1 MPASPV
7 RRALNAFSRL
17 AAGLPARGVVSPEVP
32 DDLFQAHLAFYL
44 FAARYAGGRRVL
56 DLGCGTGYGAARL
69 VASGATSGAP
79 AASVVGLDPDERL
92 IGYAR
97 KRFAG
102 PSVRFVVAR
111 AEALPGDLGLF
122 DTVVAANVLPHLEKP
137 AVAIEQASRHLQ
149 PEGALVASVPPIA
162 DDRTMEA
169 HRAAGTERSS
179 LYLWDWETELKRR
192 FGELTLFRLEAP
204 PGATIDLSDSSP
216 SRLAAADFRTEE
228 IPLARAREAGSLA
241 AIFVATRPR
250 L

>member
-1 MPASPV
+1 MPAALV
-7 RRALNAFSRL
+7 RRALNALSRL

-32 DDLFQAHLAFYL
+32 DDLYQAHLALYL
-44 FAARYAGGRRVL
+44 FAARFAAGRRVL

-69 VASGATSGAP
+69 VESG

-92 IGYAR
+92 IRYAR
-97 KRFAG
+97 KRFSG
-102 PSVRFVVAR
+102 PSVRFVAAR

-122 DTVVAANVLPHLEKP
+122 DAVVAANVLPHLEKP
-137 AVAIEQASRHLQ
+137 ALAIDQASRHLQ

-169 HRAAGTERSS
+169 HRAAGAHRSS
-179 LYLWDWETELKRR
+179 LYLWDWETLLKRH
-192 FGELTLFRLEAP
+192 FQSLALFRLEAP
-204 PGATIDLSDSSP
+204 PGAAIDLSDSSR
-216 SRLAAADFRTEE
+216 SLLSAADFRAEE

>member
-1 MPASPV
+1 MPASLP
-7 RRALNAFSRL
+7 RRALNALARL

-32 DDLFQAHLAFYL
+32 DDLFQAHLALYL
-44 FAARYAGGRRVL
+44 FAGRYAAGRRVL

-69 VASGATSGAP
+69 VDSGAAS
-79 AASVVGLDPDERL
+79 AASVIGLDPDERL
-92 IGYAR
+92 IRYAR
-97 KRFAG
+97 KKFAG
-102 PSVRFVVAR
+102 PSVRFVAAR

-137 AVAIEQASRHLQ
+137 ALAVDQASRHLQ

-169 HRAAGTERSS
+169 HRAAGAHRSS
-179 LYLWDWETELKRR
+179 LYLWDWETLLKRH
-192 FGELTLFRLEAP
+192 FLDLALFRLEAP
-204 PGATIDLSDSSP
+204 PGAAIDLSDSSP
-216 SRLAAADFRTEE
+216 SRLSAAAFRAEE

-241 AIFVATRPR
+241 AIFVATCPR

>member
-1 MPASPV
+1 MAASLP
-7 RRALNAFSRL
+7 RRIRNAFVRL
-17 AAGLPARGVVSPEVP
+17 AAGLPLRGVVSPEVA
-32 DDLFQAHLAFYL
+32 DDLFEAHLALYV
-44 FAARYAGGRRVL
+44 FAGRYAAGRRVL

-69 VASGATSGAP
+69 VESG

-92 IGYAR
+92 LRYAR

-102 PSVRFVVAR
+102 SSVRFVGAR

-137 AVAIEQASRHLQ
+137 ALAIEQASRHLQ
-149 PEGALVASVPPIA
+149 PEGVLVASVPPIA

-169 HRAAGTERSS
+169 HRASGTHRSS
-179 LYLWDWETELKRR
+179 LYLWDWETHLKRN
-192 FGELTLFRLEAP
+192 FHDLALFRLAAP
-204 PGATIDLSDSSP
+204 AGAAIDLSDSSP
-216 SRLAAADFRTEE
+216 AHRPAALYHAEE